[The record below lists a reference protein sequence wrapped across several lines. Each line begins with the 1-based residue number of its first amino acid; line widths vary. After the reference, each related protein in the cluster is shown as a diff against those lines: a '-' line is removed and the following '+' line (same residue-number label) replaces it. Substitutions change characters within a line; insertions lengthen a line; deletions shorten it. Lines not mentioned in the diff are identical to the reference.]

1 MLLDKPFALRV
12 VSSVE
17 SSESSDAT
25 IEGTDLWKVLR
36 TRRDSGMV
44 VSLPAQQHKNGER
57 EYGSRKKLRG
67 RETHSS
73 NVELGAHVVK
83 GVNMF
88 DRPRLSAEAQ
98 GPRVR
103 SASLKDLRHGYNYA
117 CQALLVFTLD
127 ERGRTSTHQCRL
139 FNDPLCDKYAITVDD
154 KKSRIWK
161 CRR

>member
-25 IEGTDLWKVLR
+25 IEGTDLWKVLW
-36 TRRDSGMV
+36 TRREWWFRFLRNST
-44 VSLPAQQHKNGER
+44 KK
-57 EYGSRKKLRG
+57 SRKKLRG

-117 CQALLVFTLD
+117 CQALLVFTSD

-161 CRR
+161 CRC